1 MSNIVT
7 LPVVT
12 RLDLPPERI
21 IEAAA
26 SAGLKDVIVIGLTDD
41 DDFYFAGNMADG
53 GKALWL
59 LELAKLKLFEVAE

>member
-1 MSNIVT
+1 MSNIVN

-26 SAGLKDVIVIGLTDD
+26 EAGLTDIIVIGWKDD
-41 DDFYFAGNMADG
+41 GDFYFAGNMADG
-53 GKALWL
+53 GDALWL
-59 LELAKLKLFEVAE
+59 LEMAKRKLMEAAE